1 MVYYYRGREGIQPT
15 QTKGKT
21 MSATAKTYRM
31 GRIFYEDT
39 YYSHCFDD
47 DPLEVASTKTT
58 ITVALTLR
66 DACELWE
73 RAYHYAISCRDEYM
87 EDNRYLVNSA
97 ERTMSAMQKQGF
109 DYAVA
114 RADRDAQV
122 AA

>member
-1 MVYYYRGREGIQPT
+1 
-15 QTKGKT
+15 
-21 MSATAKTYRM
+21 MSALVFSTKTYRM

-39 YYSHCFDD
+39 DHCGCFDD
-47 DPLEVASTKTT
+47 APDVVAQTKTT
-58 ITVALTLR
+58 LTVALTVR

-73 RAYHYAISCRDEYM
+73 RAYDYAVAGRDEYM
-87 EDNRYLVNSA
+87 EDCRYLVNSA

>member
-1 MVYYYRGREGIQPT
+1 MT
-15 QTKGKT
+15 ST
-21 MSATAKTYRM
+21 KTYRL

-39 YYSHCFDD
+39 DHCGNFDD
-47 DPLEVASTKTT
+47 APEVVRQTKTT

-73 RAYHYAISCRDEYM
+73 RAYHYAVDMRDEYM

-97 ERTMSAMQKQGF
+97 ERTMSAMKKQGF
-109 DYAVA
+109 DYAAA

-122 AA
+122 QA